1 MLGIA
6 ASRSM
11 TAMSGRRSRGGAY
24 SEIYSADGQPGRKCE
39 DQRDQRDH
47 HRVRQQRGY
56 AELLFRI
63 EQR

>member
-24 SEIYSADGQPGRKCE
+24 SEMYSAEASPAGTAKTSAISAIITESGSSAATPNCFSG
-39 DQRDQRDH
+39 
-47 HRVRQQRGY
+47 
-56 AELLFRI
+56 
-63 EQR
+63 